1 MLYEWLAPWKLW
13 GVVVFAPTAGWIRDC
28 WKNQHR
34 YHKYLDPYKHKQQQ
48 YMGNR
53 WFKCC
58 ITKALPEFFWWFQ
71 VHKNNRWSLPVGR
84 TGRTGRRPFQAWMV
98 STACMPLGPVRMIS
112 PLMVPKKCDIYLYR
126 WKGLFGIP
134 KSLWISICSYG
145 MLWNAMELSFS
156 SRSPKTPK
164 LRSSQSCRFALAS
177 TQGASWLSMVIPRK
191 KWRKWRWCVQP
202 TCKCQDVGYRCPN
215 HKQLVTIVTVA

>member
-58 ITKALPEFFWWFQ
+58 ITKALPEFFDDSKYTKTTDEAFLWVARVARDAGPFRLEWWVRRVCHWAQSGWYLRWWSRKSATFIYTGERVKYSEEVFRPIGFFQ
-71 VHKNNRWSLPVGR
+71 WPIDFQNGPLIFNWRGPGPIEKNL
-84 TGRTGRRPFQAWMV
+84 
-98 STACMPLGPVRMIS
+98 
-112 PLMVPKKCDIYLYR
+112 
-126 WKGLFGIP
+126 
-134 KSLWISICSYG
+134 
-145 MLWNAMELSFS
+145 
-156 SRSPKTPK
+156 
-164 LRSSQSCRFALAS
+164 SQSLY
-177 TQGASWLSMVIPRK
+177 L
-191 KWRKWRWCVQP
+191 
-202 TCKCQDVGYRCPN
+202 N
-215 HKQLVTIVTVA
+215 

>member
-58 ITKALPEFFWWFQ
+58 ITKALPEFFDDSKYTKTTDEAFLWVARVARDAGPFRLEWWVRRVCHWAQ
-71 VHKNNRWSLPVGR
+71 SGWYLRWWSR
-84 TGRTGRRPFQAWMV
+84 KSATFIYTGEGYY
-98 STACMPLGPVRMIS
+98 LGYPN
-112 PLMVPKKCDIYLYR
+112 
-126 WKGLFGIP
+126 P

-145 MLWNAMELSFS
+145 MLWS
-156 SRSPKTPK
+156 SVLVRDLPRLPSW
-164 LRSSQSCRFALAS
+164 
-177 TQGASWLSMVIPRK
+177 GAPRAVDSH
-191 KWRKWRWCVQP
+191 WHPHRVPPGWAW
-202 TCKCQDVGYRCPN
+202 
-215 HKQLVTIVTVA
+215 

>member
-126 WKGLFGIP
+126 WKGTIWDTQIP
-134 KSLWISICSYG
+134 NRYGFPFVAMECYG
-145 MLWNAMELSFS
+145 MLWS
-156 SRSPKTPK
+156 SVLVRDLPRLPSW
-164 LRSSQSCRFALAS
+164 
-177 TQGASWLSMVIPRK
+177 GAPRAVDSH
-191 KWRKWRWCVQP
+191 WHPHRVPPGWAW
-202 TCKCQDVGYRCPN
+202 
-215 HKQLVTIVTVA
+215 